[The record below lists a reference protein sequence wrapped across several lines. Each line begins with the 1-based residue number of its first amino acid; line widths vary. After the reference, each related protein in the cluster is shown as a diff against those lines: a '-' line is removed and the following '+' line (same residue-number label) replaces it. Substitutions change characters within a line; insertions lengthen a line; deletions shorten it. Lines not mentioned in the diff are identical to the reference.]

1 MLWRLV
7 SIRLSAELILSLRR
21 PEPVEGSKGSKPAL
35 RQAQDIARRSLSLN
49 NQRTPVFPAR
59 GATAAPEKHRKPV
72 PLACGAP
79 KIGFLIY
86 PL

>member
-35 RQAQDIARRSLSLN
+35 RQAQDIARRSLSLK
-49 NQRTPVFPAR
+49 NQRNPVFPAR
-59 GATAAPEKHRKPV
+59 GATVASEKHRSQYHWLVERPKP
-72 PLACGAP
+72 
-79 KIGFLIY
+79 GF
-86 PL
+86 